1 MAKQGFK
8 GDVKN
13 FANVNEFLSQFD
25 KDGALVEDYTG
36 IDIGRNL
43 HTGNYL
49 LNALWSGDLTGGA
62 PTNKIVTIAGD
73 PKTGK
78 SFLMFN
84 IMKSF
89 QDDGWMLWFFETEN
103 SPTKEKLKDF
113 GIDFTKCRISQPETA
128 NEITVK
134 IAQIT
139 ETLLAMKREK
149 KELPKIAIFIDSLNG
164 LLGQKQINDAI
175 EGSMKTDMGSQAKE
189 LKLMMNIA
197 STRLGKCGIPMYCTA
212 HVMTRDI
219 QGSQF
224 KEKIISGGM
233 GSIYFSSIIA
243 LLTKTHDRDE
253 NDKSIKVG
261 VKVMVETLEN
271 RMVAPGKKI
280 EMKIRFDRG
289 MNPYLGLDNFVSVET
304 CGIGK
309 GKFVEFYDL
318 IAEMI
323 VKKKTTVEQAEDFI
337 FEYKEAM
344 GVVSKDKQEYFY
356 YNLKKHIE
364 KGLVYIVGGTELPD
378 SDNLTDLS
386 RLKFMFT
393 EEFKSRVNGGKYT
406 KVEPFNFAFAK
417 ETSPEWVIE
426 SLGKTLPTKDV
437 FGIDGF
443 GRSIFT
449 PEVLKKMNELASPY
463 FSYGSVLEKQ
473 AEAEEEFMSE
483 EEIAES
489 VNKLKIESE
498 G

>member
-1 MAKQGFK
+1 MAKGFK
-8 GDVKN
+8 GDVKS
-13 FANVNEFLSQFD
+13 FTHVNDFLAQFD
-25 KDGALVEDYTG
+25 KHGALVEDYTG

-78 SFLMFN
+78 SYLMFN

-89 QDDGWMLWFFETEN
+89 QEDGWMLWFFETEN
-103 SPTKEKLKDF
+103 SPTKEKLKTF
-113 GIDFTKCRISQPETA
+113 GIDFGKCRISQPETA
-128 NEITVK
+128 NEITVM
-134 IAQIT
+134 IAQLT
-139 ETLLAMKREK
+139 ETMLVMKREK

-175 EGSMKTDMGSQAKE
+175 EGNMKTDMGSQAKE

-219 QGSQF
+219 QGTQY

-243 LLTKTHDRDE
+243 LLTKSHDRDE
-253 NDKSIKVG
+253 NDKAIKVG
-261 VKVMVETLEN
+261 VKVNVETIEN

-289 MNPYLGLDNFVSVET
+289 MNPYLGLDNFVSIDT

-318 IAEMI
+318 IAEF
-323 VKKKTTVEQAEDFI
+323 VAKKKAKVGEIGDYYFD
-337 FEYKEAM
+337 YKDALAT
-344 GVVSKDKQEYFY
+344 VSKDKQEYFY
-356 YNLKKHIE
+356 FNLRKHIE
-364 KGLVYIVGGTELPD
+364 KGMVYVVGGVDLPD
-378 SDNLTDLS
+378 SDNMTDLS
-386 RLKFMFT
+386 RLKFGFT
-393 EEFKSRVNGGKYT
+393 EEYKERVNGDKYE
-406 KVEPFNFAFAK
+406 KVKPFEFAFAK
-417 ETSPEWVIE
+417 ETSPEWVVE
-426 SLGKTLPTKDV
+426 SLGKTLPTKDI

-449 PEVLKKMNELASPY
+449 PETLLKMNKLATPF
-463 FSYGSVLEKQ
+463 FSYGSVSEK
-473 AEAEEEFMSE
+473 AAVEEQEFMSE
-483 EEIAES
+483 EEIEKS
-489 VNKLKIESE
+489 VSELNIESKK
-498 G
+498 